1 MSEFIHNKKP
11 NEDDKF
17 FRIVNDLRGQMNVRV
32 EAEHVVVPLANDM
45 RLLRAAYDDHVKEAI
60 AAEPD
65 APLRIEDYNFI
76 EMMLNRKDVLQLPE
90 LQAGDKVVVGEGAF
104 TAYQTDSGV
113 ACENVVE
120 GERIVG
126 NFSHIAVAP
135 VPTLDAM
142 IDGSGTNENGYDVA
156 LVLSQ
161 PQLEIAGYDDPHRI
175 QSDYIVVSISD
186 PSVEISKRL

>member
-1 MSEFIHNKKP
+1 MSEFMNNKKP
-11 NEDDKF
+11 NEYDEF
-17 FRIVNDLRGQMNVRV
+17 SRIVSGLEGQMGIEVG
-32 EAEHVVVPLANDM
+32 EKHVVVPLANDM

-60 AAEPD
+60 AAEPN

-76 EMMLNRKDVLQLPE
+76 EMMLNRKDVLRLPE
-90 LQAGDKVVVGEGAF
+90 LQVGDTVVVGEGAL
-104 TAYQTDSGV
+104 TAYPTDSGI
-113 ACENVVE
+113 ACENIIG

-142 IDGSGTNENGYDVA
+142 IDGSGINENGYDVA
-156 LVLSQ
+156 LVLRQ
-161 PQLEIAGYDDPHRI
+161 PKLEVDGYDPHRI

-186 PSVEISKRL
+186 PSVEIGKRL